1 METMH
6 TANDKLSPFVFAS
19 AGLHGFL
26 FVAVVFGPMLLP
38 ARKSIPWGNSN
49 DPGIK
54 VGVTSRLPGIP
65 LPSPPV
71 VQENA
76 PATSSKT
83 LNPAEVLPKVK
94 EAPTPADVKIP
105 TGKTTKPDKPA
116 LPKQAANA
124 TPPTENTAP
133 SNAVPG
139 QGGQAALPF
148 GGTTGGSGQASFG
161 DGAFGSRF
169 PEYVTNMTRA
179 IQAVWTD
186 IIAGVPR
193 GASPRVVVTF
203 TIGKRGEVSGLEVA
217 QASGSSQLDNSAR
230 RAVLTAKLP
239 PLPREYSGSSVEVR
253 FYFEYTR

>member
-1 METMH
+1 MH
-6 TANDKLSPFVFAS
+6 TANDKLSPFLFAS

-38 ARKSIPWGNSN
+38 VRNSTPWGNSN
-49 DPGIK
+49 DRGIK
-54 VGVTSRLPGIP
+54 VGVTSSLPGIP

-83 LNPAEVLPKVK
+83 LNPAEALPKVK

-105 TGKTTKPDKPA
+105 TGKTKPDKPA
-116 LPKQAANA
+116 PPKQAANA

-148 GGTTGGSGQASFG
+148 GGTTGGPGQASFG
-161 DGAFGSRF
+161 DGTFGSRF
-169 PEYVTNMTRA
+169 PEYVRAMTTA
-179 IQAVWTD
+179 IRNAWENSVAYQ
-186 IIAGVPR
+186 R
-193 GASPRVVVTF
+193 GSPPRVYVTF
-203 TIGKRGEVSGLEVA
+203 TIDKRGKVSNLEVA
-217 QASGSSQLDNSAR
+217 QSSGLSQLDNSAR
-230 RAVLTAKLP
+230 RAVLTATLP
-239 PLPREYSGSSVEVR
+239 PLPREYSGSSVDVR